1 MLVFWLWLCALRSP
15 VAIDPAA
22 VRAHLDATVPTRLA
36 DAGIEGVVV
45 SVATLDGTTVVGG
58 WGEADV
64 DQGRAMDGEDTVVRV
79 ASISKTFTATAIA
92 ALVARRELDLDAN
105 VETYL
110 GGLAFPP
117 GGPAAPVTLRHLLG
131 HTSGVINHNVGRVA
145 TDEPPAPLRPFL
157 AATMPPRV
165 YAPATGVIYSNHG
178 NALAGL
184 AVQEMTRQPFEEHV
198 AQVLLQPLGMTSSS
212 FTLDEALAARLA
224 TSYVGEAGERQAQP
238 YWYFGTVPASALHTT
253 AADMTRFIRL
263 QLGDGTFEGTSVLPP
278 EAMTLLRTP
287 QNPIHPALPGYH
299 LAFFHGTTAGHPS
312 RAHGGSAPAFLSKLV
327 LFDELGVG
335 IFVCQN
341 GFGPSITADI
351 VDDFAAHFLPGPPPV
366 PPIAM
371 VGDGRP
377 PAPSELEGRYRH
389 LSKLEN
395 PGFTRARTL
404 LASPRTVVAIDDD
417 GFVTVDGD
425 RFLRIGD
432 DVYAFD
438 PPEGPRQTVVFVRDR
453 DGAVAAVHRDA
464 TSSVRDPWHAAR
476 WLHVLAYGAAFLV
489 LLVARVAPLA
499 WQRLPKGHRWPVLAG
514 SYVARFALLGVI
526 GPHVYALWVDYG
538 QPDYL
543 TPLRFGMPGW
553 LVVVTWLPFVV
564 LPVGILLVLLQRR
577 RRAPRRLT
585 ALTTAAC
592 VAIATL
598 CALDLYWRT
607 GPVGLVGAVEG
618 TRS

>member
-36 DAGIEGVVV
+36 EAGIEGVVV
-45 SVATLDGTTVVGG
+45 SVATRDGTTVVGG

-64 DQGRAMDGEDTVVRV
+64 AEGRPMDGEDTVVRV

-92 ALVARRELDLDAN
+92 RLVARRQLDLDAN

-110 GGLAFPP
+110 GGLTFPP
-117 GGPAAPVTLRHLLG
+117 GAPGGAVTLRHLLS
-131 HTSGVINHNVGRVA
+131 HTSGVINHNTGRVGLDA
-145 TDEPPAPLRPFL
+145 PPAPLREFL

-184 AVQEMTRQPFEEHV
+184 AVQEMTQQPFEEHI
-198 AQVLLQPLGMTSSS
+198 AQVLLSPIGMDSSS
-212 FTLDEALAARLA
+212 FTLDEALSARLA
-224 TSYVGEAGERQAQP
+224 KSYVGEPGQRREQE
-238 YWYFGTVPASALHTT
+238 YLYFGTVPASALHTT
-253 AADMTRFIRL
+253 AADMARYIRL
-263 QLGDGTFEGTSVLPP
+263 QLGDGTYEGQVVLPD

-299 LAFFHGTTAGHPS
+299 LAFFHGTTAGHPT
-312 RAHGGSAPAFLSKLV
+312 RAHGGSAPAFVSKLV
-327 LFDELGVG
+327 LFEELGVG

-341 GFGPSITADI
+341 GFGTSITADI
-351 VDDFAAHFLPGPPPV
+351 VDDFAAHFLPAPAPAPE
-366 PPIAM
+366 IAV

-377 PAPSELEGRYRH
+377 PQPAELVGRYRK
-389 LSKLEN
+389 LSNLEN
-395 PGFTRARTL
+395 PGFTRARTIVF
-404 LASPRTVVAIDDD
+404 SPRTIVDIDDQ

-425 RFLRIGD
+425 RFLRTGD

-438 PPEGPRQTVVFVRDR
+438 PPPGDEGHRQTVVFVRDR
-453 DGAVAAVHRDA
+453 DGTVTAVHRDA
-464 TSSVRDPWHAAR
+464 TSSIRDPWHAGR
-476 WLHVLAYGAAFLV
+476 WVQLSAYGLAFVV
-489 LLVARVAPLA
+489 LLVARLAPLS
-499 WQRLPKGHRWPVLAG
+499 WQRLPKGHRWPVLAN

-526 GPHVYALWVDYG
+526 GPHLYAAWFDYG

-564 LPVGILLVLLQRR
+564 LPVGLALVVLQHR

-585 ALTTAAC
+585 GLSAVTCIA
-592 VAIATL
+592 VAGL
-598 CALDLYWRT
+598 CLLDLYWRT
-607 GPVGLVGAVEG
+607 GPVGLVV
-618 TRS
+618 S